1 MMTRSKR
8 EERPLLLQEAP
19 ILSDQMPGSPIA
31 SSEQEPKTKKSLI
44 KRLFQKKRKT
54 KDSSSPSNS
63 YEGPK
68 GGILSHLSSSTSTRS
83 PSKAPAIPL
92 SSSQIKPDD
101 CTESTN
107 NSSNPVEE
115 LLQAEP
121 QLSTSPTKEDNAS
134 PASPQQQPQATP
146 SILAG
151 TPYSNKATPRA
162 KGKGNKHV
170 ADVLARPFGRDS
182 IEAKEQKVCTFI
194 VVEACVMCACGWLLS
209 SHPTL
214 ACK

>member
-1 MMTRSKR
+1 MTRSKR

-19 ILSDQMPGSPIA
+19 ILSDQMPGSPTT

-54 KDSSSPSNS
+54 KDNSSPSNNS

-68 GGILSHLSSSTSTRS
+68 GGILSHLGSSTSTRS

-92 SSSQIKPDD
+92 SSSQTKPDD

-121 QLSTSPTKEDNAS
+121 QLSTSPTKEDNES
-134 PASPQQQPQATP
+134 PAYPQHQQLAPP
-146 SILAG
+146 SVTAG
-151 TPYSNKATPRA
+151 TPYSKKATPKA
-162 KGKGNKHV
+162 KGKGNGNKNV
-170 ADVLARPFGRDS
+170 MDVLARPFGRES

-194 VVEACVMCACGWLLS
+194 VV
-209 SHPTL
+209 
-214 ACK
+214 